1 MKISGVRITTMMK
14 GDNMLT
20 QPTIEKL
27 NTMKLTAMA
36 RAFQSQMQTPDM
48 AQLTFEERFGLIVDY
63 QITDLEN
70 RRMQNRLK
78 LAKLRQSASI
88 EDLDF
93 RGDRNLDRSTIM
105 SLAQNQWVNNHH
117 NIIVTGPTGAG
128 KSYLACALAQ
138 KACRDGHTVLYQR
151 VSRLLQD
158 ILVARHDG
166 RYRKLMN
173 QVVKCEVLV
182 LDDLLISPLS
192 RDEQKELLEIV
203 EDRYDRKA
211 TIVTSQLAV
220 KSWHAAMQDPTLADA
235 ILDRLVHNAYK
246 VDIKGENMRRK
257 RTTLDQ
263 KTKTVTE

>member
-1 MKISGVRITTMMK
+1 
-14 GDNMLT
+14 MLT

-27 NTMKLTAMA
+27 HSMKLTAMA
-36 RAFQSQMQTPDM
+36 KAFADQMQCPDM
-48 AQLTFEERFGLIVDY
+48 AHLSFEERFGLIVDY

-70 RRMQNRLK
+70 RRMQSRLK
-78 LAKLRQSASI
+78 TAKLRQSASI

-93 RGDRNLDRSTIM
+93 RSGRNMDRSMIM
-105 SLAQNQWVNNHH
+105 SLAQNQWVKNHR
-117 NIIVTGPTGAG
+117 NILVTGPTGAG

-151 VSRLLQD
+151 LPRLLQD
-158 ILVARHDG
+158 ISVARHDG
-166 RYRKLMN
+166 RYHKLMN
-173 QVVKCEVLV
+173 QTVKCELLV

-192 RDEQKELLEIV
+192 REEQKELLEIV

-211 TIVTSQLAV
+211 TIVTSQLPV
-220 KSWHAAMQDPTLADA
+220 KAWHAAMQDPTLADA

-246 VDIKGENMRRK
+246 VELEGESMRRK

-263 KTKTVTE
+263 KTDTVTE

>member
-1 MKISGVRITTMMK
+1 
-14 GDNMLT
+14 MLT

-27 NTMKLTAMA
+27 NSMKLAAMA
-36 RAFQSQMQTPDM
+36 KAFADQMQCPDM
-48 AQLTFEERFGLIVDY
+48 TQLSFEERFGLIVDY

-78 LAKLRQSASI
+78 TAKLRLSACI

-93 RGDRNLDRSTIM
+93 KQGRGMERSTVM
-105 SLAQNQWVNNHH
+105 ALAGNQWVRSHH
-117 NIIVTGPTGAG
+117 NVLVTGPTGAG

-151 VSRLLQD
+151 LPRLLQD
-158 ILVARHDG
+158 ISVARHDG
-166 RYRKLMN
+166 RYHKLMN
-173 QVVKCEVLV
+173 QIVKCEVLV

-211 TIVTSQLAV
+211 TVVTSQLPIKA
-220 KSWHAAMQDPTLADA
+220 WHDSMQDPTLADA

-246 VDIKGENMRRK
+246 IELKGDSMRKK

-263 KTKTVTE
+263 KTEPVTE